1 MHCEVLG
8 VAIYLATLAE
18 IPAIKSLLLIA
29 LLAYSSFGK
38 ATIIVPICT
47 RSKLHFSLGVAQ

>member
-1 MHCEVLG
+1 MHCKVLE

-29 LLAYSSFGK
+29 LLAYSLSGK
-38 ATIIVPICT
+38 AIIIVPICT
-47 RSKLHFSLGVAQ
+47 RPKLHFSLGVAQ